1 MTDEVTELE
10 VALYSIGVEFSELNC
25 AYSRIEKRTDVQSG
39 PGMATI
45 FSRAGESGVG
55 IDEAC
60 GQEEKKDERLLRD
73 R

>member
-1 MTDEVTELE
+1 MLIV
-10 VALYSIGVEFSELNC
+10 ELN
-25 AYSRIEKRTDVQSG
+25 SFVKSTDVQSG

-45 FSRAGESGVG
+45 FSRACGSGVG

-60 GQEEKKDERLLRD
+60 GQEKKKDERLLRD